1 MNEEKITEV
10 LEGLNVSEDKI
21 VQIVDQLKG
30 QLNVPVPN
38 DEFEDSL
45 ERALIESEKD
55 PFKRASLVAGKISRE
70 IGKSLDEQ
78 HTS

>member
-10 LEGLNVSEDKI
+10 LEGLNVPEDKI

-30 QLNVPVPN
+30 QLNVLVPN

-45 ERALIESEKD
+45 GRAIIESEKD
-55 PFKRASLVAGKISRE
+55 PLKKASLIAGKISRE
-70 IGKSLDEQ
+70 ISKSLDE
-78 HTS
+78 